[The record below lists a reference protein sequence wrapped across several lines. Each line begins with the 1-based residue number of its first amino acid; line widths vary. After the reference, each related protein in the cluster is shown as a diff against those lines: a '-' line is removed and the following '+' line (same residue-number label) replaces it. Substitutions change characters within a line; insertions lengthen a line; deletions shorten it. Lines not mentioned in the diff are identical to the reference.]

1 MFEMRLIV
9 LDVLLEIIFQSKDV
23 SSYARHLMHSIVE

>member
-1 MFEMRLIV
+1 MRLIV

-23 SSYARHLMHSIVE
+23 SSYVQHLMHSIVE